1 MLRSSDRDAALPF
14 PNELVPPRL
23 EPGNERQGTER
34 MDANRRIARGVAV
47 VGGIAAAIALI
58 GRPALAIPAG
68 ARVPSQRVPG
78 PCALAREDGETIQ
91 DFSIRLI
98 TCAADRWP
106 VPGGAD
112 KAICIAQRESGLVPT
127 ASSPTGGYVGL
138 FQHSAA
144 AWPDRYAEWTRPVWQ
159 LKENPFNG
167 RTASVV
173 TLRMVNA
180 DGWGP
185 WSGAGC

>member
-1 MLRSSDRDAALPF
+1 M
-14 PNELVPPRL
+14 
-23 EPGNERQGTER
+23 GW
-34 MDANRRIARGVAV
+34 NRRIGARATTLICGVAAFSLL
-47 VGGIAAAIALI
+47 AAC
-58 GRPALAIPAG
+58 PALASPAG
-68 ARVPSQRVPG
+68 THVPPQRVSG
-78 PCALAREDGETIQ
+78 PCAIVREDGEAIQ

-112 KAICIAQRESGLVPT
+112 QAICIARRESGLVPT
-127 ASSPTGGYVGL
+127 ASSPSGEFVGL

-173 TLRMVNA
+173 TMRMVNV
-180 DGWGP
+180 DGWGA